1 MRHHLA
7 IDDRIDHVMQAR
19 LLGELILAEPQVVM
33 RLCKHGAHHEGPR
46 VINDALSEQ
55 EVGNIAN
62 AEARRNIDYFLLLEW
77 VGGFKTLLGDHEQ
90 NSAFDRYH
98 DH

>member
-1 MRHHLA
+1 MLHHFA
-7 IDDRIDHVMQAR
+7 IDDCIDHVMQAR

-33 RLCKHGAHHEGPR
+33 RLRQHGAHHKGPR

-77 VGGFKTLLGDHEQ
+77 AGGFKTLLGDYEQ
-90 NSAFDRYH
+90 NSACNRYQ
-98 DH
+98 D

>member
-1 MRHHLA
+1 MLHYLA

-33 RLCKHGAHHEGPR
+33 RLRKHGDRHVSPGM
-46 VINDALSEQ
+46 INDALSEQ

-62 AEARRNIDYFLLLEW
+62 ADARRNIDYFILLKRA
-77 VGGFKTLLGDHEQ
+77 GGLKALLCDHEQ
-90 NSAFDRYH
+90 NSTGDRYQ
-98 DH
+98 D